1 MVLDRPRK
9 DPVVFISS
17 NKISNT
23 LNRQIINAFAKQREL
38 EITAKCLQ
46 FSFSLSFDCLKIS
59 KLSVSSTLVSLKFY
73 LS

>member
-1 MVLDRPRK
+1 MVLGRPRK

-23 LNRQIINAFAKQREL
+23 LNRQIINVFAKQPEL
-38 EITAKCLQ
+38 EITAVSLIFFQ
-46 FSFSLSFDCLKIS
+46 LSFDCLKIS
-59 KLSVSSTLVSLKFY
+59 KLSASATLVSLKFS